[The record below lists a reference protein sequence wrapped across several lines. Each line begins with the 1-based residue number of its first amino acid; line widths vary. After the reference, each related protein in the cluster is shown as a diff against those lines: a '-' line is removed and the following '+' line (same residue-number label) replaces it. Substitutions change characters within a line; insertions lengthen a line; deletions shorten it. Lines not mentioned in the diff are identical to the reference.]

1 MLRFTDI
8 VQGRHS
14 VFEPK
19 LSHFVA
25 TLIVFIGTYYIAEEY
40 RYVLPWYGTIVLLV
54 ALLVSSLGLVVS
66 FGSLR
71 HSKMIVV
78 QGLAFGFIAAQF
90 SYDWTM
96 KIAYGAGTCVAIC
109 VIVPRLCT
117 RFLKLRNIWET
128 STGILAFCAL
138 YPYSMAVVYRLLY

>member
-1 MLRFTDI
+1 MLRLSDI
-8 VQGRHS
+8 MQGRHS
-14 VFEPK
+14 IFEPRF
-19 LSHFVA
+19 SHFVV
-25 TLIVFIGTYYIAEEY
+25 TLVVFVVTYYIANEY
-40 RYVLPWYGTIVLLV
+40 RYALPWYVAIGLLV
-54 ALLVSSLGLVVS
+54 TILASSIGLVVS

-78 QGLAFGFIAAQF
+78 QGLAFGFIATQF
-90 SYDWTM
+90 SSDWTI

-128 STGILAFCAL
+128 STGIMAFCAV
-138 YPYSMAVVYRLLY
+138 YPYFITVVYRLLY